1 MQNYY
6 FIRYYPNI
14 LLFLHKHN
22 DIMAKKTKATLLPRK
37 VQKNLE
43 LMGEQIKLARK
54 RRRLSLSAIAER
66 AQCTQLTLMR
76 VEKGVPTVSIGI
88 YARILYAL
96 GLDDDLLL
104 IALKDEAGNALVNTE
119 IMNRNKKKEDEN
131 NVFD

>member
-1 MQNYY
+1 M
-6 FIRYYPNI
+6 
-14 LLFLHKHN
+14 HKHN

>member
-1 MQNYY
+1 
-6 FIRYYPNI
+6 
-14 LLFLHKHN
+14 
-22 DIMAKKTKATLLPRK
+22 MAKKTKATLLPRK

>member
-1 MQNYY
+1 
-6 FIRYYPNI
+6 
-14 LLFLHKHN
+14 
-22 DIMAKKTKATLLPRK
+22 MAKKTKATLLPRK

-119 IMNRNKKKEDEN
+119 IMNRNKKKEDVD